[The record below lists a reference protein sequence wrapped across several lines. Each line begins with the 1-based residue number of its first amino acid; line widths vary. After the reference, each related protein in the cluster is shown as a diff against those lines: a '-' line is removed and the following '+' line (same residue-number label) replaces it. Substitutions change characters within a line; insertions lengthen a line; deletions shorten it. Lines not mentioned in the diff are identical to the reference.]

1 MSHRIL
7 IADPL
12 DPAGLVLLAESG
24 AEIVQ
29 LAEADR
35 GRIAEILPDFDAL
48 VVRSATRVTA
58 ELLRAGR
65 RLKVVGRAGI
75 GVDNVDVQAATE
87 LGILVVNAPTANL
100 MSATEHTFALLL
112 AVARRVPEADASTKA
127 GGWDRKLTGIELQG
141 KTLGIIGFGRIG
153 QRVAARAQGFEMK
166 VLAYDPYLDP
176 GAARRL
182 EVEML
187 PLEELLGRADMITL
201 HTPLTEQTRNLLDR
215 RRLGLLK
222 RGALVV
228 NCGRGGVL
236 DEEALLAALESGAVR
251 GAGLD
256 VFGEEPPK
264 DRRLVRHPR
273 VVATPHLGAQTEEA
287 QERIS
292 TETAQMVLAALAG
305 SFAIAAV
312 NLPFR
317 THGGSRLEPYMGLG
331 ERLGRMAGLLLGMAP
346 QRLQVDLW
354 GLEEA
359 FQTPVAVA
367 VLKGLL
373 TPFLGEPVNYVNA
386 ERIAEARGIEVVRTT
401 HSKSGEYPQLVS
413 LALGGGGGGVE
424 LAGTL
429 FAERDPRVVGFGGY
443 RLEFRPE
450 GRLLVLENRDVP
462 GVVGKLGTL
471 LGQAGINIADI
482 HLARRDGEGK
492 ALAVL
497 RLDQTPGEAVV
508 AKLMAL
514 PEVLSAHSLDL
525 GPLGQQAEP
534 AAGGAAAVG
543 GAESTSGGA
552 ASAAGGAGTAGRTE
566 SAASGAEPAPA
577 TAATAGSGRG

>member
-1 MSHRIL
+1 MAHRIL

-12 DPAGLVLLAESG
+12 DPIGLSLLAEAG
-24 AEIVQ
+24 AEVVQ

-35 GRIAEILPDFDAL
+35 GRLAEILPDFDAL

-58 ELLRAGR
+58 ELLASGK

-75 GVDNVDVQAATE
+75 GVDNVDVAAATE

-100 MSATEHTFALLL
+100 LSATEHTFALML

-141 KTLGIIGFGRIG
+141 KTLGVIGFGRIG

-166 VLAYDPYLDP
+166 VIAHDPYLDP

-187 PLEELLGRADMITL
+187 PLDELLARADVVTL
-201 HTPLTEQTRNLLDR
+201 HTPLTDQTRNLLDR
-215 RRLGLLK
+215 RRLALLK
-222 RGALVV
+222 RGALVI

-236 DEEALLAALESGAVR
+236 DEEALLAALEAGAVR

-256 VFGEEPPK
+256 VFSEEPPR
-264 DRRLVRHPR
+264 DQRLVRHRR
-273 VVATPHLGAQTEEA
+273 VVATPHLGAQTQEA

-292 TETAQMVLAALAG
+292 TETAEMVLAALAG

-317 THGGSRLEPYMGLG
+317 THGGSRLEPFMGLG

-354 GLEEA
+354 GLEEG

-367 VLKGLL
+367 VLRGLL

-386 ERIAEARGIEVVRTT
+386 ERIAEARSIEVVRTT
-401 HSKSGEYPQLVS
+401 HSTRGEYPQLVS
-413 LALGGGGGGVE
+413 LALAGGGRSVE

-429 FAERDPRVVGFGGY
+429 FGERDPRVVGIGGY
-443 RLEFRPE
+443 RLEFRPQ

-471 LGQAGINIADI
+471 LGEAGINIADI

-497 RLDQTPGEAVV
+497 RLDQPPGDAVV
-508 AKLMAL
+508 ARLRAL
-514 PEVLSAHSLDL
+514 PEVLSAHNLDL
-525 GPLGQQAEP
+525 GPLGQLAEP
-534 AAGGAAAVG
+534 AAETGAAG
-543 GAESTSGGA
+543 
-552 ASAAGGAGTAGRTE
+552 
-566 SAASGAEPAPA
+566 P
-577 TAATAGSGRG
+577 GRG